1 MITRIFTC
9 LFLMALFILTV
20 GCERDLG
27 LLSPATFPTSGDV
40 FIDGF
45 GDGLDYQAF
54 SNSKLDAI
62 DIDVREKHDGETS
75 LKITVPSEGD
85 PSGWYAG
92 GAFVAPGARDLS
104 GYNALTFWAKASM
117 VAPIGLVGFG
127 NDNTG
132 RSLYTAFRSD
142 LVFTTHWQKFVIPIP
157 LASKL
162 TAEKGM
168 FQFSI
173 GAYEK
178 AGFYVWFDNV
188 QFENLGTIAHPRAV
202 IASNTLTAA
211 AGEVVDAGITGVT
224 FNINGVDQTVNASPA
239 YFTLISSDE
248 SVATISQDGKI
259 TAADVGTAEI
269 TVLLGSEEVADK
281 IVVNVVTPAPKP
293 QAPAPTP
300 TVEANDVISLF
311 SNAYDNVSV
320 DTWNTG
326 WLYSTTVLEEMQID
340 GDDVKRYTELNFVGI
355 EFATPTVDA
364 SGMTHFHL
372 DIWTPDP
379 TAAPAVFK
387 VQLVDFG
394 ADGAFDGGDDS
405 SHELSFSSPP
415 LQSETWVSLDIP
427 LSDFTGLTGRTHMAQ
442 LVLSGDPNTVYVD
455 NVYFYKGAATA
466 PTEPED
472 AAPAPGFAASDVIS
486 LYSNTYTNET
496 VDTWSADWDNA
507 DVTDIQISGDD
518 VKLYTDLVFS
528 GIEFTSQPVDA
539 SDMTHFYLDFWT
551 PDPTAAP
558 AVFKIKLVD
567 FGADGAFGGGD
578 DVEHELVLTDTTTP
592 SITTGQ
598 WKHLDIPLSDFVG
611 LTTKGHVAQLI
622 LSGDPNTVYVDNI
635 LFHK

>member
-9 LFLMALFILTV
+9 LFLLALFILTV
-20 GCERDLG
+20 GCERDIG
-27 LLSPATFPTSGDV
+27 LLSPATFPTSGEV

-62 DIDVREKHDGETS
+62 TIDVRDKHDGETS
-75 LKITVPSEGD
+75 LRVTVPSEGD

-132 RSLYTAFRSD
+132 SSLYPAFRSD
-142 LVFTTHWQKFVIPIP
+142 LTFTTHWQKFVIPIP
-157 LASKL
+157 LAGKL

-178 AGFYVWFDNV
+178 AGFYVWFDDV

-202 IASNTLTAA
+202 VASNTLTAE
-211 AGEVVDAGITGVT
+211 AGDVVDAGITGVT
-224 FNINGVDQTVNASPA
+224 FNVNGVDQTVNAAPA

-248 SVATISQDGKI
+248 SVATTSPDGKI
-259 TAADVGTAEI
+259 TAVDIGTAEI
-269 TVLLGSEEVADK
+269 SVLLGSEEVADK
-281 IVVNVVTPAPKP
+281 IVVNVVTPAAKP

-300 TVEANDVISLF
+300 TVQANDVISLF

-326 WLYSTTVLEEMQID
+326 WLYSTAVLEEMQIA
-340 GDDVKRYTELNFVGI
+340 GDDVKRYTDLNFVGI

-427 LSDFTGLTGRTHMAQ
+427 LSDFTGLTARSHLAQ

-455 NVYFYKGAATA
+455 NVYFYKGATTA

-486 LYSNTYTNET
+486 LFSNTYSNET

-507 DVTDIQISGDD
+507 NVADLQISGDD
-518 VKLYTDLVFS
+518 VKLYTDLVFA

-539 SDMTHFYLDFWT
+539 SDMTHFYLDVWT

-578 DVEHELVLTDTTTP
+578 DVEHELVLTDATTP
-592 SITTGQ
+592 SIATGQ
-598 WKHLDIPLSDFVG
+598 WKHLDIPLSDFAG
-611 LTTKGHVAQLI
+611 LTTTGHVAQLI